1 MASGDSYW
9 RKATFKGTDVFVECD
24 SSGNMNVDKGR
35 VPMRYSLNASKTY
48 NGGVGNLTLVGD
60 AIHSSSAASSSQP
73 SSGKRKKPSA
83 ELKLRPGSIVAYT
96 DGACSG
102 NPGPAGYGGFIPEG
116 TYAVEMSGFLGDATN
131 NIAELEAIHATL
143 IHLKGETGPIDLVT
157 DSSYSIGVLTKGWKA
172 KANQELI
179 ATIRVLVR
187 QTPDLQLHWIKG
199 HAGHAGNEKAD
210 ELARKAIE
218 TRQTTHLSLG
228 TEQPNTQLTMEISE

>member
-35 VPMRYSLNASKTY
+35 VPMRYSSTRQKRTME
-48 NGGVGNLTLVGD
+48 VGNLTLVGD

-102 NPGPAGYGGFIPEG
+102 NPGPAGYGVFIPEG

-157 DSSYSIGVLTKGWKA
+157 DSSYSIGVLTKGWKT

-218 TRQTTHLSLG
+218 VKRRICLSG
-228 TEQPNTQLTMEISE
+228 RSNRTPNSQCCNYCPR